1 MVIDNTAL
9 IRSLLEF
16 PPKSSDGCLRDN
28 MYADQK
34 LDRDRNSR
42 SLTIDMRDCFYV
54 VQLLQRQKDN
64 PAVQFQNPN
73 LRNNSNRAI
82 QQYQIYSLDDWDLK
96 IDNIIKAAKLY
107 QARVY
112 IDLNLKDSKDVFANL
127 MKNMSERFATGN
139 FTKLHRI
146 YNEAVG
152 ETNRMKGTRKS
163 WLVDIDTK
171 DNNVVQEM
179 TAFIK
184 TLIGGGNKGY
194 GDVYATVPT
203 KNGYHLITT
212 SFDSMSFNKQYPDVD
227 VHKHNPT
234 IAWMETDWRTANA

>member
-1 MVIDNTAL
+1 MIIDNTAL

-16 PPKSSDGCLRDN
+16 PPKSSDGCLRDEK
-28 MYADQK
+28 YDIQK

-42 SLTIDMRDCFYV
+42 SLGIDMRDCFYV

-73 LRNNSNRAI
+73 FRNNSNRAI

-96 IDNIIKAAKLY
+96 IGNIISAAKLY

-112 IDLNLKDSKDVFANL
+112 VDLNLKDSKDVFANL

-152 ETNRMKGTRKS
+152 ETHGMKGTRRS
-163 WLVDIDTK
+163 WLVDVDVK
-171 DNNVVQEM
+171 DETVLNETIGFV
-179 TAFIK
+179 K
-184 TLIGGGNKGY
+184 TLKGGGKNGFA
-194 GDVYATVPT
+194 DVFATVPT

-212 SFDSMSFNKQYPDVD
+212 SFDTMSFKKQYPDVD
-227 VHKHNPT
+227 VLKQNPT
-234 IAWMETDWRTANA
+234 IAWMETDWSTAK